1 MGWGGSPKQNCIQ
14 TVRSAGHPQRIAR
27 VPVSCVTL
35 KNTKTYKN
43 VQTQVNRITKQNQVW
58 LRYSLTYTRVQ
69 IKIIYL
75 KIYHLFDKFGMHV
88 NIYQSCSRTGRLFQI
103 DYDRVRLKFGFPP

>member
-1 MGWGGSPKQNCIQ
+1 M
-14 TVRSAGHPQRIAR
+14 
-27 VPVSCVTL
+27 TL
-35 KNTKTYKN
+35 KKYKN

-58 LRYSLTYTRVQ
+58 LRYSLTDTRVQ

-75 KIYHLFDKFGMHV
+75 KIYHLFDTFGLHV